1 MISQE
6 AQWEHGK
13 SEKQKAEPARQDV
26 YGVISFIYSLRQVFS
41 RQSLYSDYSQNI
53 SEEEVAPQK
62 ILPG

>member
-6 AQWEHGK
+6 AQWEYGK
-13 SEKQKAEPARQDV
+13 SEKQKVEPARQDV
-26 YGVISFIYSLRQVFS
+26 YGVISFLYSLRQVFS